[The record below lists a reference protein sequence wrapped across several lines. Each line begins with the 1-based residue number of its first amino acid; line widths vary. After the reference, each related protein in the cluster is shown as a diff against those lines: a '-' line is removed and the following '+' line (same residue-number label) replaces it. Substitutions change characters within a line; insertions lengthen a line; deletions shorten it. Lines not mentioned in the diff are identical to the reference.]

1 MKMWIWEKGVR
12 GKKTEWGNWGF
23 TDPCW
28 VRGLVRE
35 KEQAEQQE
43 DREKLKN
50 TLAIWETG
58 KIQQTK
64 PKQKVE
70 KKWKS

>member
-1 MKMWIWEKGVR
+1 M
-12 GKKTEWGNWGF
+12 
-23 TDPCW
+23 
-28 VRGLVRE
+28 RE
-35 KEQAEQQE
+35 KEQAEQQG

-50 TLAIWETG
+50 MFAIWETR

-70 KKWKS
+70 KKNSLTFLSANELRSNNSRAQAKTESFGKG